1 MAEILDDKR
10 VGDEQLVSELK
21 AIADSAATAAKAAK
35 TIDEL
40 LCTTEGGSCSSTLS
54 FPQHLREVKATAIVH
69 DSRLVTEDSLFFA
82 IKGYK
87 SDGHNFASAALKA
100 GAVAVVAE
108 HIPEEAEGLAD
119 SFIIV
124 ENSRISLACAAATF
138 YNRPSKQLNISGIT
152 GTNGKTTT
160 IYLMDAIARAA
171 GEQSG
176 VIGTVES
183 KYNLQSPCTTTAMR
197 DRTQNTGQN
206 KEQSEYTGLPEEC
219 AHNSLTTTPDALQLQ
234 SLFAEMR
241 DAGVQSVAMEVSS
254 HAIDMHRVEQTSFAV
269 VAFTNLSQDHLDYH
283 NTMEEYQRVKERLFS
298 DFETNARVINIDDRV
313 GAELAARLMSEGLE
327 VICVGM
333 KEPEIDTLSLDL
345 SATELVQGSHITE
358 FLLTT
363 PNDSAHVS
371 FPLVGKYNVE
381 NALVAAGCAWS
392 RGIAVEVIAKGLS
405 CVAQVS
411 GRLEQVEAGQNFKV
425 FVDYAHTPDALTTAL
440 GAVREQ
446 TTGRVISVF
455 GCGGDRDPLKR
466 PLMGRA
472 ACAGSDYLVVTSDN
486 PRSES
491 PTNIVAD
498 ILKGL
503 SARQKN
509 CDVIID
515 RREAI
520 FHAVALADKGDSI
533 LIAGKGHEDYQI
545 FVDHRVHFDDREV
558 AREALSCLKG

>member
-1 MAEILDDKR
+1 
-10 VGDEQLVSELK
+10 VSELK
-21 AIADSAATAAKAAK
+21 KIADTSADTAAAAVMTVDALLRKA
-35 TIDEL
+35 D
-40 LCTTEGGSCSSTLS
+40 GSACSGIIA
-54 FPQHLREVKATAIVH
+54 FPPQLRELEVSSVVH
-69 DSRLVTEDSLFFA
+69 DSRAVTLGSLFFA
-82 IKGYK
+82 IEGYA
-87 SDGHNFASAALKA
+87 SDGHDYAAAALKA
-100 GAVAVVAE
+100 GAIAVVAQR
-108 HIPEEAEGLAD
+108 IPEGGEDAAD
-119 SFIIV
+119 SFILV
-124 ENSRISLACAAATF
+124 ENSRIALACAAATF
-138 YNRPSKQLNISGIT
+138 YRQPSKQLNISGVT

-183 KYNLQSPCTTTAMR
+183 KYNLHPPSNVLQSE
-197 DRTQNTGQN
+197 GQDE
-206 KEQSEYTGLPEEC
+206 EQSEYTELPEEC

-313 GAELAARLMSEGLE
+313 GAELAARLKNEGVE

-333 KEPEIDTLSLDL
+333 KKPEMETLSLDL

-363 PNDSAHVS
+363 PSGSARVS

-381 NALVAAGCAWS
+381 NALVAAGCAWA
-392 RGIAVEVIAKGLS
+392 RGISVEVIADGLS
-405 CVAQVS
+405 KAAQVP
-411 GRLEQVEAGQNFKV
+411 GRLEQVEEGQDFKV
-425 FVDYAHTPDALTTAL
+425 FVDYAHTPDALSTAL
-440 GAVREQ
+440 AAVREQ
-446 TTGRVISVF
+446 TTGRVIAVF
-455 GCGGDRDPLKR
+455 GCGGDRDPSKR
-466 PLMGRA
+466 PLMGQA
-472 ACAGSDYLVVTSDN
+472 ACKSSDYVIVTSDN
-486 PRSES
+486 PRSEN
-491 PTNIVAD
+491 PTSIVAD
-498 ILKGL
+498 VLDGL
-503 SARQKN
+503 STRQEN
-509 CDVIID
+509 CDAIVD

-520 FHAVALADKGDSI
+520 FHAVAIAKAGDSI

-545 FVDHRVHFDDREV
+545 FADRTVHFDDREV
-558 AREALSCLKG
+558 AREALECIKGLKG

>member
-1 MAEILDDKR
+1 M
-10 VGDEQLVSELK
+10 SELK
-21 AIADSAATAAKAAK
+21 ATADSAIAAK
-35 TIDEL
+35 TISEL
-40 LCTTEGGSCSSTLS
+40 LCTTEGVSCPNIRS
-54 FPQHLREVKATAIVH
+54 FPQCLREVKAIAIVH
-69 DSRLVTEDSLFFA
+69 DSRLVTEGSLFFA
-82 IKGYK
+82 IEGHL
-87 SDGHNFASAALKA
+87 SDGHVFAADALKA
-100 GAVAVVAE
+100 GAAAVVAQK
-108 HIPEEAEGLAD
+108 IPKDLQDLAD

-124 ENSRISLACAAATF
+124 ENSRIALACAAATF
-138 YNRPSKQLNISGIT
+138 YNHPSKQLSISGIT

-171 GEQSG
+171 QEQSG

-183 KYNLQSPCTTTAMR
+183 KYNLHSPNTTAAVKNR
-197 DRTQNTGQN
+197 AQGTGQIE
-206 KEQSEYTGLPEEC
+206 EQSEYTGLPEEC

-298 DFETNARVINIDDRV
+298 DFETNARVINIDDQV
-313 GAELAARLMSEGLE
+313 GAELATRLKNEGVE

-333 KEPEIDTLSLDL
+333 KKPEIDTLNLDL

-363 PNDSAHVS
+363 PSGSARVS
-371 FPLVGKYNVE
+371 FPLVGRYNVE

-392 RGIAVEVIAKGLS
+392 RGIAVEVIADGLS
-405 CVAQVS
+405 HATQVP
-411 GRLEQVEAGQNFKV
+411 GRLEQVETGQDFKV

-466 PLMGRA
+466 PLMGQA

-486 PRSES
+486 PRSEN
-491 PTNIVAD
+491 PANIVAD

-520 FHAVALADKGDSI
+520 FHVIALANKGDSI

-545 FVDHRVHFDDREV
+545 FADHSVHFDDREV

>member
-1 MAEILDDKR
+1 MT
-10 VGDEQLVSELK
+10 
-21 AIADSAATAAKAAK
+21 ADSATSTAQTAKA
-35 TIDEL
+35 ISGL
-40 LCTTEGGSCSSTLS
+40 FCTEEGVPCSNILS
-54 FPQHLREVKATAIVH
+54 FPQHLREVKATAVVH
-69 DSRLVTEDSLFFA
+69 DSRSVTQGSLFFA

-87 SDGHNFASAALKA
+87 SDGHAFAVAALKA

-108 HIPEEAEGLAD
+108 HIPEDAEEFKD

-124 ENSRISLACAAATF
+124 ENSRIALACAAATF
-138 YNRPSKQLNISGIT
+138 YDHPSKKLNISGVT

-183 KYNLQSPCTTTAMR
+183 KYSLHPPSDNMQA
-197 DRTQNTGQN
+197 
-206 KEQSEYTGLPEEC
+206 EHTGLPEEC
-219 AHNSLTTTPDALQLQ
+219 AHSSLTTTPDALQLQ
-234 SLFAEMR
+234 SLFAQMR
-241 DAGVQSVAMEVSS
+241 AAGVQSVAMEVSS
-254 HAIDMHRVEQTSFAV
+254 HAIDMHRVEQTAFAV

-283 NTMEEYQRVKERLFS
+283 HTMEEYRRVKERLFS
-298 DFETNARVINIDDRV
+298 DFETAARVINIDDQV
-313 GAELAARLMSEGLE
+313 GAELALRLKSEGQE

-333 KEPEIDTLSLDL
+333 KEPALEGLELDL
-345 SATELVQGSHITE
+345 TATDIVQGSHITE
-358 FLLTT
+358 FLLST
-363 PNDSAHVS
+363 PGGDAQVS
-371 FPLVGKYNVE
+371 FPLVGRYNVE

-392 RGIAVEVIAKGLS
+392 RGIAADIIADGLS
-405 CVAQVS
+405 RASQVP
-411 GRLEQVEAGQNFKV
+411 GRLEQVEEGQNFKV
-425 FVDYAHTPDALTTAL
+425 FVDYAHTPDALSTAL

-486 PRSES
+486 PRSEN

-503 SARQKN
+503 SARKKD

-520 FHAVALADKGDSI
+520 FHAVALASEGDSI

-545 FVDHRVHFDDREV
+545 FADHSVHFDDREV

>member
-1 MAEILDDKR
+1 MPQSKMT
-10 VGDEQLVSELK
+10 
-21 AIADSAATAAKAAK
+21 ADTSADTAK
-35 TIDEL
+35 TISDL
-40 LCTTEGGSCSSTLS
+40 LCTAKGTPYVGILS
-54 FPQHLREVKATAIVH
+54 FPQGLQELEVTAIVH
-69 DSRLVTEDSLFFA
+69 DSRFVTQGSLFFA
-82 IKGYK
+82 IEGHV
-87 SDGHNFASAALKA
+87 SDGHNFALAALHAGA
-100 GAVAVVAE
+100 GAVVAQR
-108 HIPEEAEGLAD
+108 IPKGAEGLAD

-124 ENSRISLACAAATF
+124 ENSRIALACAAATF
-138 YNRPSKQLNISGIT
+138 YNQPSEKLNISGVT
-152 GTNGKTTT
+152 GTNGKTTV

-183 KYNLQSPCTTTAMR
+183 RYSLRLPH
-197 DRTQNTGQN
+197 
-206 KEQSEYTGLPEEC
+206 QSEQAEATGLPEEC

-234 SLFAEMR
+234 MLFAQMR
-241 DAGVQSVAMEVSS
+241 DAGVESVAMEVSS
-254 HAIDMHRVEQTSFAV
+254 HAIDMHRVEQTSFAA

-283 NTMEEYQRVKERLFS
+283 HTMEEYRRVKERLFS
-298 DFETNARVINIDDRV
+298 DFETAARVINIDDQV
-313 GAELAARLMSEGLE
+313 GAELALRLKNEGRE

-333 KEPEIDTLSLDL
+333 KEPTLEDLELDL
-345 SATELVQGSHITE
+345 SATNLVQGSHITE
-358 FLLTT
+358 FLL
-363 PNDSAHVS
+363 SAPSVDGKDAQVS
-371 FPLVGKYNVE
+371 FPLVGRYNVE

-392 RGIAVEVIAKGLS
+392 RGIALDIIADGLS
-405 CVAQVS
+405 CAAQVP

-425 FVDYAHTPDALTTAL
+425 FVDYAHTPDALSTAL

-446 TTGRVISVF
+446 TAGRIISVF

-466 PLMGRA
+466 PLMGQA

-486 PRSES
+486 PRSEN

-503 SARQKN
+503 SARKKD

-545 FVDHRVHFDDREV
+545 FADRTVHFDDREV
-558 AREALSCLKG
+558 AREALMCLKG